1 MPIPDPQL
9 DDRRFQDLVNEAK
22 EMIPRFCPEWTDHN
36 VSDPGVTLIEL
47 FAWMVDLLL
56 YRVNRVPEKMYLR
69 FLDLL
74 GIQLTE
80 AIPARTRV
88 TFTLSAPQPIAV
100 TVAHGTEV
108 STVRTQSEEAISFTT
123 EDDLVLYPPVLR
135 SCLSSG
141 DEVTFVEQRQRLE
154 SGEGFSA
161 FRESPLPGDGV
172 YFGFPEN
179 ITAHLL
185 VASIDASVAGIGI
198 DPRNPPLAWEAWCG
212 ETAGWVRVTID
223 EDTTGGFNQVGTVTM
238 LLPPDMESR
247 ALGGTSLYWVRFRVV
262 QPRQG
267 QAGYSSSPVIRG
279 AEFRCLGGSTLARHT
294 ALVEG
299 EILGRASGAPG
310 ETYSFSRKPLLE
322 RTENDHIE
330 VLEGTDDATWVPWTE
345 VTTFQ
350 NSGPDDR
357 HYVIDGVSGTAS
369 FGPVIRRHNGLEV
382 AHGMTPAKGHL
393 IRIARYRY
401 GGGTI
406 GNVGEHTLIVL
417 RSSLPY
423 VAAVTNRRPATGGMD
438 PESLDEAKLRAPAA
452 LRGQDRAVTASDYEF
467 LAKQASRRV
476 ARVKCIPVRSE
487 RNSTVPPGTVEMLIL
502 PNLPDQLRTLEAL
515 QPPPD
520 LIAEVRDYLD
530 ERRLLG
536 TELVVDG
543 PAYIGVRV
551 ETTLVTRRG
560 VSGETVRAEVG
571 TRIKRYL
578 DPLHGGNRH
587 DGWPF
592 GRDLYAS
599 ELQSIILSVPGV
611 EYVRETNLIQID
623 VDTGQTRAAAQQM
636 ALAED
641 VLPYAYDPVVTVVV
655 DR

>member
-22 EMIPRFCPEWTDHN
+22 EMIPRYCPEWTDHN

-47 FAWMVDLLL
+47 FAYMVDLLL
-56 YRVNRVPEKMYLR
+56 YRVNRVPDKMYLR

-80 AIPARTRV
+80 AVPARTRV

-100 TVAHGTEV
+100 TIARGTEI
-108 STVRTQSEEAISFTT
+108 STVRTAQDEAISFTT
-123 EDDLVLYPPVLR
+123 NEDLVLYPPTLR
-135 SCLSSG
+135 SCLSSS
-141 DEVTFVEQRQRLE
+141 DEVTFVERRTVLE
-154 SGEGFSA
+154 SGDGFPA

-179 ITAHLL
+179 IGAHLL
-185 VASIDASVAGIGI
+185 IAAIDASVAGIGI
-198 DPRNPPLAWEAWCG
+198 DPRDPPLAWEAWCG
-212 ETAGWVRVTID
+212 DANGWVRVEID
-223 EDTTGGFNQVGTVTM
+223 SDTTGGFNQVGAVTM
-238 LLPPDMESR
+238 LLPPGMEAR
-247 ALGGTSLYWVRFRVV
+247 TLGGNSLFWVRFRVV
-262 QPRQG
+262 QPRPG
-267 QAGYSSSPVIRG
+267 QAGYSGSPSIRG
-279 AEFRCLGGSTLARHT
+279 AEFRCIGGSTMASHS
-294 ALVEG
+294 ALIDG

-310 ETYSFSRKPLLE
+310 ETYEFSRKPLLDRE
-322 RTENDHIE
+322 FYENIQ
-330 VLEGTDDATWVPWTE
+330 VLEGTGEDGWVNWRE

-350 NSGPDDR
+350 DSGPDDR
-357 HYVIDGVSGTAS
+357 HYLIDAVTGTVL

-382 AHGMTPAKGHL
+382 AYGKTPPKGSL
-393 IRIARYRY
+393 IRMNRYRY

-406 GNVGEHTLIVL
+406 GNVGEHTLVVL

-423 VAAVTNRRPATGGMD
+423 VARVTNRRPATGGMD

-452 LRGQDRAVTASDYEF
+452 LRGQNRAVTAGDYEF

-502 PNLPDQLRTLEAL
+502 PRLPDHLRTLDAL

-520 LIAEVRDYLD
+520 LINEVREYLD

-551 ETTLVTRRG
+551 EASLVIRRG
-560 VSGETVRAEVG
+560 VVAEAVRTEVAN
-571 TRIKRYL
+571 RVRRYL
-578 DPLHGGNRH
+578 DPLLGGTSG

-599 ELQSIILSVPGV
+599 ELQAVILTVPGV

-623 VDTGQTRAAAQQM
+623 VDTGQTRQPAQQM

-641 VLPYAYDPVVTVVV
+641 VLPYAYPPVITVIP